1 MDVVCDRCRAEYEF
15 DDALVSERGT
25 TVKCT
30 SCGHQFKIYRMSAH
44 PEGARSWNLK
54 RLDGTT
60 IPFDSLAVLQKW
72 ILEGR
77 VTKTDEI
84 SRAGEPW
91 KPLGAIAELESFFS
105 TADLRASQV
114 PPRPAPRSA
123 PPAPPSRPPSRVTT
137 PGSTSA
143 ASRLPEMPDSSL
155 RGATLRPGGPPPPA
169 TTAHGVPPPPPMRT
183 AEVSD
188 TSATAQI
195 GTPML
200 PPRVPVDADLSP
212 PPRAATSTVDGYALG
227 ATSNDVAV
235 PAPPVRAASAPVAP
249 PVVSESPELLDEE
262 PPSTQRSSSRGVAF
276 GLAAGVGLAA
286 VLVIAGWRLGYLGP
300 ARSAQAPAGVAAAN
314 RSVDDARALTRR
326 YTRRSLEDAR
336 DELTRSLA
344 LDPANAHA
352 SAARAEVMASWSE
365 LLSDA
370 AADLD
375 ARAAIPGAD
384 APALRAEATLLR
396 REASERL
403 ARARADVPT
412 ATQGVASLRATEKAE
427 VEAYL
432 ADVARVAGD
441 RAAAEQ
447 HLAAS
452 RAAGPSPDADLVAA
466 LLLRDRDERTQAAEA
481 LQRIVTAQ
489 PESVRAQL
497 AVARLALARG
507 EASVATA
514 ALDAVA
520 RVVPDHDALAAL
532 RARVVSVGDAAVA
545 ANAPVVP
552 PPMPEVTPTAPA
564 PAPTERAPGREAAP
578 PTAGRSY
585 NDLVGDGDRL
595 QDEGRSGPA
604 RERYRAALALR
615 ANGCEAL
622 AGLGFVDLEE
632 RELTSAVSNF
642 RRAISAN
649 GSYGEAYIG
658 LGEALTSMGN
668 YQQALDAYNRYL
680 QVNPGGAHAHMAR
693 RQIESLQERLGST
706 SERGASPAGSS
717 PAGN

>member
-30 SCGHQFKIYRMSAH
+30 SCGHQFKIYRTSAH

-114 PPRPAPRSA
+114 PPRAAPRSA
-123 PPAPPSRPPSRVTT
+123 PPSPPSRPPSRVTT

-188 TSATAQI
+188 TSATAQL

-235 PAPPVRAASAPVAP
+235 PAPPVRAAPTAASAPSVSEP
-249 PVVSESPELLDEE
+249 PVPLDDAL
-262 PPSTQRSSSRGVAF
+262 PQAQRSSSRGVVL
-276 GLAAGVGLAA
+276 GLAVGVGVAA
-286 VLVIAGWRLGYLGP
+286 VLVLGGWRLGYLGP
-300 ARSAQAPAGVAAAN
+300 ARPAPPAAGASTVL
-314 RSVDDARALTRR
+314 RSLEAARALTRS
-326 YTRRSLEDAR
+326 YSSRSLEDAR

-344 LDPANAHA
+344 LDPTNVRA
-352 SAARAEVMASWSE
+352 SAARAEVMAAWSE

-370 AADLD
+370 ATDLE
-375 ARAAIPGAD
+375 ARAANPGAD
-384 APALRAEATLLR
+384 VPALRAEAALLR

-403 ARARADVPT
+403 VRARADVPT
-412 ATQGVASLRATEKAE
+412 AGQGVANLRAGERAE

-432 ADVARVAGD
+432 ADVSRVAGD

-447 HLAAS
+447 HLVAA
-452 RAAGPSPDADLVAA
+452 RAAGPSQEADLVAA
-466 LLLRDRDERTQAAEA
+466 LLLRDRDEQTQAAEA
-481 LQRIVTAQ
+481 LQRIIAGQ
-489 PESVRAQL
+489 PDSVRAQL
-497 AVARLALARG
+497 ALARIALARG
-507 EASVATA
+507 DASAATT
-514 ALDAVA
+514 ALDAIA
-520 RVVPDHDALAAL
+520 RAAPDHDALARL
-532 RARVVSVGDAAVA
+532 RARIVPVGDASVA
-545 ANAPVVP
+545 TAPLVP
-552 PPMPEVTPTAPA
+552 PPMPDVLVAA
-564 PAPTERAPGREAAP
+564 PAPTERALAREAP

-632 RELTSAVSNF
+632 RELSSAVSNF
-642 RRAISAN
+642 RRSISAN
-649 GSYGEAYIG
+649 ASYGEAYIG

-680 QVNPGGAHAHMAR
+680 QVNPGGSHAHMAR

-706 SERGASPAGSS
+706 PDRAASPAGTGS
-717 PAGN
+717 AGN